1 MVMTLHPSCRPPPLT
16 FPLEVVYQFKFL
28 GVYIDKHLSFNPHI
42 DYATSKAKTRFFSL
56 VQFKKLDFSQDKP
69 SLFYVANVRSV
80 LVYCIAAIFILLN
93 DTTINSLERFQ
104 KLRTSIILPHIEH
117 YNDRSETL

>member
-1 MVMTLHPSCRPPPLT
+1 MTLHPFCRTPTLLT
-16 FPLEVVYQFKFL
+16 FPLEVVDQFKFL

-42 DYATSKAKTRFFSL
+42 DYATSKAKIRFFSL